1 MRTLTVRLP
10 DALVTEIERESIA
23 RRVSKSDIV
32 RGRLAGTDRPRNGG
46 GMLESIADIVGSVE
60 GLPPKLSAGKKRYL
74 AEIIRAQK
82 TNRR

>member
-23 RRVSKSDIV
+23 RRLSKSDIV
-32 RGRLAGTDRPRNGG
+32 RGRLAANRPRKGG
-46 GMLESIADIVGSVE
+46 GMLELIGDIIGSVE

-82 TNRR
+82 PNRR